1 MLANMCFHAVQRAQR
16 ARATPAWCKICFD
29 AGLRAYTQHVNGT
42 TVKTAI
48 QQDVHSLDGIDTNRS
63 RVLGCSEEESALH
76 NAIVRWK
83 ELCR

>member
-16 ARATPAWCKICFD
+16 APAWCKICFD
-29 AGLRAYTQHVNGT
+29 AGNAQTHNRVNGN